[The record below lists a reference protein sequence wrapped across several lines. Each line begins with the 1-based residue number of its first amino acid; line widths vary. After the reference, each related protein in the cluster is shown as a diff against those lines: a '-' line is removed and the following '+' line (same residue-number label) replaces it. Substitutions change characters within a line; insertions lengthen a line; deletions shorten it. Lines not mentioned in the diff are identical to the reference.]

1 MREKD
6 YRGKYKLTH
15 EEYIATKRIV
25 ANYASLIDEYN
36 STLHASAT
44 NDGQPHGSGI
54 SDITGQKAIKLAE
67 MSKKIVA
74 VNRAIE
80 KLPYEYQRP
89 IFEHIA
95 YKKPYELWVSK
106 STIRRWQYR
115 FIYYVFKGVEK

>member
-6 YRGKYKLTH
+6 YRGKYKLAH
-15 EEYIATKRIV
+15 DDYIATKRIV
-25 ANYASLIDEYN
+25 ANYSNILDEYN
-36 STLHASAT
+36 SILHASAS

-54 SDITGQKAIKLAE
+54 SDTTGQKAVKLAE
-67 MSKKIVA
+67 LSSKIIA

-80 KLPYEYQRP
+80 KLPYEYRKP

-95 YKKPYELWVSK
+95 YKKPYELYVSR

-115 FIYYVFKGVEK
+115 FIYYVYRGITK

>member
-54 SDITGQKAIKLAE
+54 SDTTGQKAIKLAE
-67 MSKKIVA
+67 MSKKIIA
-74 VNRAIE
+74 VNRAID
-80 KLPYEYQRP
+80 KLPQEYKMP
-89 IFEHIA
+89 IFEHLA
-95 YKKPYELWVSK
+95 YKKPYTVEASK
-106 STIRRWQYR
+106 STLRRWQYR
-115 FIYYVFKGVEK
+115 FIYWVYMGVKK